1 MMKRLMFFVSLV
13 SLIAAC
19 GGSMSDEQR
28 KKMLEAREGQ
38 AIVKISEAEIMT
50 AAVERGRAVM
60 ELLPDSAKR
69 STVDS
74 IERVHNVKIQW
85 LVPGA
90 TTSLAIEQQLIDAY
104 INSVIEGAS
113 LEDNIQAMESD
124 SMLYTK
130 PVVVTH
136 EDQSVE
142 IKGTWNIRMSKKELV
157 LLLSK
162 KHY

>member
-1 MMKRLMFFVSLV
+1 
-13 SLIAAC
+13 
-19 GGSMSDEQR
+19 MSDEQR
-28 KKMLEAREGQ
+28 KKMLEAREQ
-38 AIVKISEAEIMT
+38 QEIVKISEAEIMT
-50 AAVERGRAVM
+50 AALERGRTLM
-60 ELLPDSAKR
+60 KLLPDGVEG

-74 IERVHNVKIQW
+74 IERIHNVTIHW
-85 LVPGA
+85 LTPGA
-90 TTSLAIEQQLIDAY
+90 STSLAIEQQLIDAY

>member
-90 TTSLAIEQQLIDAY
+90 TTSLAIERQVIDAY